1 MKIKIEKVSK
11 SIRNS
16 EVLSDISLEFE
27 SGNIYGL
34 RGKNGAGKTMLL
46 RMLCGLIF
54 PSSGRVLIDKMELGK
69 DISFPESVGVLIENP
84 GFIGNYS
91 GFKNLSSLASI
102 KNVVSRESIMEFMTY
117 FDFNPHDKKKMKHYS
132 LGMKQKIGIIS
143 ALMEMPQLILLDEPL
158 NGLDEESSEKVLNL
172 LSERKKADALIVIA
186 SHDKEELDF
195 LADEIIEM
203 RDGKIIF

>member
-54 PSSGRVLIDKMELGK
+54 PSSGSVLIDKMELGK

-102 KNVVSRESIMEFMTY
+102 KNVVSHESIMELMTY
-117 FDFNPHDKKKMKHYS
+117 LDLDPHDKKKMKHYS

-158 NGLDEESSEKVLNL
+158 NGLDEESSKKVLNL
-172 LSERKKADALIVIA
+172 LSERKADALIVIA